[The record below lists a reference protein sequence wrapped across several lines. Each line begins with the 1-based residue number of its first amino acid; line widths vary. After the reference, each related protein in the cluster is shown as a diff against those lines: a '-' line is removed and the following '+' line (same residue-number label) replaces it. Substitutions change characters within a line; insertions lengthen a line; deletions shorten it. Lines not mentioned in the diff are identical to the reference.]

1 MTQLI
6 EQITNNTTNTTNIN
20 NELKAGFGSLLDANA
35 KIFAG
40 LGIIQ
45 TNIEVLSAIHSDLR
59 TVRNATT
66 QISDDQ
72 SRIVARLDGVIQS
85 LGAAHVELTA
95 IAGFASTLPGILSVL
110 NTIQVDVR
118 RLAERP
124 GPDLD
129 RRLAPIIA
137 QLAAI
142 EKNTRPGTQPPP
154 PIDEP
159 PPPTADREPDDP
171 ILACMRS
178 GLNVYFMGP
187 LDSIQGR
194 SRCMTQDS
202 LEKAAKAYSWLN
214 GNELIPLNRSAGPA
228 VSGADRTKTSPR
240 RRAAQRQ
247 KSFGGV
253 RHMAAP

>member
-1 MTQLI
+1 M
-6 EQITNNTTNTTNIN
+6 
-20 NELKAGFGSLLDANA
+20 
-35 KIFAG
+35 
-40 LGIIQ
+40 
-45 TNIEVLSAIHSDLR
+45 
-59 TVRNATT
+59 
-66 QISDDQ
+66 
-72 SRIVARLDGVIQS
+72 IQS
-85 LGAAHVELTA
+85 SGAAHVELTA

-142 EKNTRPGTQPPP
+142 EKILRPGTQPPP

-178 GLNVYFMGP
+178 GLTV
-187 LDSIQGR
+187 
-194 SRCMTQDS
+194 
-202 LEKAAKAYSWLN
+202 
-214 GNELIPLNRSAGPA
+214 
-228 VSGADRTKTSPR
+228 
-240 RRAAQRQ
+240 
-247 KSFGGV
+247 
-253 RHMAAP
+253 